1 VTNVTSNKRYGA
13 FSRSLFQF
21 LAYVDIPSQLNR
33 FGIRNSTGFND
44 SMRVSIL
51 YSDVRSDISSV
62 VESSIKDSQI
72 VITVGFCE
80 YKIYTALNITVMAQN
95 NYQVLLTQSNGWRSI
110 VVIPYFIR
118 VDPQK
123 IIYNDEVL
131 TVIDLGNKKILGIL
145 KTAMVLP
152 SIPFT
157 KSVSEDICRA
167 ILKILT
173 LLNRENTYQEVIE
186 LSDLSSE
193 ITISTN
199 VFNKTD
205 ILVIADQEPVWWLPL
220 TYVETIKI

>member
-1 VTNVTSNKRYGA
+1 
-13 FSRSLFQF
+13 
-21 LAYVDIPSQLNR
+21 
-33 FGIRNSTGFND
+33 
-44 SMRVSIL
+44 
-51 YSDVRSDISSV
+51 
-62 VESSIKDSQI
+62 
-72 VITVGFCE
+72 
-80 YKIYTALNITVMAQN
+80 
-95 NYQVLLTQSNGWRSI
+95 
-110 VVIPYFIR
+110 
-118 VDPQK
+118 
-123 IIYNDEVL
+123 VL

-205 ILVIADQEPVWWLPL
+205 ILVIADQEPVWWFPV